1 MTGRYVI
8 DSRLFLAVVL
18 TVLGLAVTGLAF
30 KVWILDEQRADQLTE
45 QQVASCQRGNLVRG
59 YLAFDNDE
67 AITVLH
73 AKLADPDVDGPDRA
87 ASLKSLQRRQEVA
100 AALGPFNCESLR

>member
-30 KVWILDEQRADQLTE
+30 KVWILDEQRADQLTCTPSSPTPTWT
-45 QQVASCQRGNLVRG
+45 AP
-59 YLAFDNDE
+59 
-67 AITVLH
+67 T
-73 AKLADPDVDGPDRA
+73 GPR
-87 ASLKSLQRRQEVA
+87 
-100 AALGPFNCESLR
+100 P